1 LFETLPTSRRER
13 GPRTERHDRSGHFEF
28 RNSNFE
34 FIPRP
39 PGVMG
44 ELRGKFEIRNSKSA
58 ISPFRRRSMITLR
71 ELWRTY
77 HVGDSDVHALRDVT
91 LEIGRGDYLAVM
103 GPSGSGKST
112 LLNILG
118 CLDRPTSGSY
128 AFAGRDVG
136 LLSDSERTRLRQSEI
151 GFVFQF
157 FHLLP
162 RLTAQGNVELP
173 MLFAGVSR
181 AERRERAARALEA
194 VGLSDR
200 VHHRPDQLSGGQR
213 QRVAIARAVVME
225 PGLLLADE
233 PTGNLDRAAAVEV
246 MELLGT
252 MNADGQ
258 TVVLVTHDP
267 EVGSRA
273 RSAVRMDD
281 GAIVERR

>member
-1 LFETLPTSRRER
+1 M
-13 GPRTERHDRSGHFEF
+13 
-28 RNSNFE
+28 
-34 FIPRP
+34 I
-39 PGVMG
+39 
-44 ELRGKFEIRNSKSA
+44 ELKN
-58 ISPFRRRSMITLR
+58 
-71 ELWRTY
+71 LWRTY
-77 HVGDSDVHALRDVT
+77 HVGDSDVHALRDLS
-91 LEIGRGDYLAVM
+91 LEISRGDYLAVM

-118 CLDRPTSGSY
+118 CLDQPTSGSY
-128 AFAGRDVG
+128 EFDGRDVG
-136 LLSDSERTRLRQSEI
+136 ALADSERTQLRQSEI

-173 MLFAGVSR
+173 MLFAGVPR
-181 AERRERAARALEA
+181 ADRKRRAARALDA

-233 PTGNLDRAAAVEV
+233 PTGNLDRAAAIEV
-246 MELLGT
+246 MELLGS
-252 MNADGQ
+252 MNEDGQ

>member
-1 LFETLPTSRRER
+1 V
-13 GPRTERHDRSGHFEF
+13 
-28 RNSNFE
+28 
-34 FIPRP
+34 IA
-39 PGVMG
+39 
-44 ELRGKFEIRNSKSA
+44 LRD
-58 ISPFRRRSMITLR
+58 
-71 ELWRTY
+71 LWRTY

-91 LEIGRGDYLAVM
+91 LEISKGDYLAVM

-118 CLDRPTSGSY
+118 CLDRPTTGSY
-128 AFAGRDVG
+128 NFNSRDVG
-136 LLSDSERTRLRQSEI
+136 KISDADRTKLRQTEI

-173 MLFAGVSR
+173 MLFAGVPR
-181 AERRERAARALEA
+181 AERHRRALDALDA
-194 VGLSDR
+194 VGLTDR
-200 VHHRPDQLSGGQR
+200 IHHRPDQLSGGQR
-213 QRVAIARAVVME
+213 QRVAIARAVVMA

-233 PTGNLDRAAAVEV
+233 PTGNLDRAAAAEV
-246 MELLGT
+246 MELLDA

-267 EVGSRA
+267 EVGARA

-281 GAIVERR
+281 GEIVERR

>member
-1 LFETLPTSRRER
+1 M
-13 GPRTERHDRSGHFEF
+13 
-28 RNSNFE
+28 
-34 FIPRP
+34 IA
-39 PGVMG
+39 
-44 ELRGKFEIRNSKSA
+44 LRD
-58 ISPFRRRSMITLR
+58 
-71 ELWRTY
+71 LWRTY
-77 HVGDSDVHALRDVT
+77 HVGDSDVHALRDVA
-91 LEIGRGDYLAVM
+91 LEISKGDYLAVM

-128 AFAGRDVG
+128 SFDGRDVG
-136 LLSDSERTRLRQSEI
+136 LLSDSERTGLRQSEI

-181 AERRERAARALEA
+181 AERRQRAAHALEA

-246 MELLGT
+246 MELLGA

-267 EVGSRA
+267 EVGSKA
-273 RSAVRMDD
+273 RNAVRMDD
-281 GAIVERR
+281 GQIVERRKS

>member
-1 LFETLPTSRRER
+1 M
-13 GPRTERHDRSGHFEF
+13 
-28 RNSNFE
+28 
-34 FIPRP
+34 IA
-39 PGVMG
+39 
-44 ELRGKFEIRNSKSA
+44 LRD
-58 ISPFRRRSMITLR
+58 
-71 ELWRTY
+71 LWRTY
-77 HVGDSDVHALRDVT
+77 HVGDSEVHALRNVT
-91 LEIGRGDYLAVM
+91 FEISRGDYLAVM

-118 CLDRPTSGSY
+118 CLDRPTSGNY
-128 AFAGRDVG
+128 AFDGRDVG
-136 LLSDSERTRLRQSEI
+136 LLSDAERTRLRQSDI

-194 VGLSDR
+194 VGLTDR

-267 EVGSRA
+267 EVGSKA

-281 GAIVERR
+281 GEIVETR

>member
-1 LFETLPTSRRER
+1 MSREM
-13 GPRTERHDRSGHFEF
+13 
-28 RNSNFE
+28 
-34 FIPRP
+34 I
-39 PGVMG
+39 V
-44 ELRGKFEIRNSKSA
+44 LRD
-58 ISPFRRRSMITLR
+58 
-71 ELWRTY
+71 LWRTY

-91 LEIGRGDYLAVM
+91 LEISKGDYLAVM

-128 AFAGRDVG
+128 SYEGRDVG
-136 LLSDSERTRLRQSEI
+136 SLTDAERTRLRQLEI

-173 MLFAGVSR
+173 MLFAGVAR
-181 AERRERAARALEA
+181 AERRQRASQALEA

-213 QRVAIARAVVME
+213 QRVAIARAVVMK

-233 PTGNLDRAAAVEV
+233 PTGNLDRAAAMEV
-246 MELLGT
+246 MELLGV
-252 MNADGQ
+252 MNNDGQ

-273 RSAVRMDD
+273 RNAVRMDD
-281 GAIVERR
+281 GAIVGQR

>member
-1 LFETLPTSRRER
+1 
-13 GPRTERHDRSGHFEF
+13 
-28 RNSNFE
+28 
-34 FIPRP
+34 
-39 PGVMG
+39 
-44 ELRGKFEIRNSKSA
+44 
-58 ISPFRRRSMITLR
+58 MIELR

-77 HVGDSDVHALRDVT
+77 HVGDSDVHALRDVF
-91 LEIGRGDYLAVM
+91 LEINRGEYLAVM

-128 AFAGRDVG
+128 SFDGRDVG
-136 LLSDSERTRLRQSEI
+136 SLSDGERTGLRQSEI

-181 AERRERAARALEA
+181 SERRERAAHALEA

-246 MELLGT
+246 MELLGN

-267 EVGSRA
+267 EVGSKA

-281 GAIVERR
+281 GEIVETR

>member
-1 LFETLPTSRRER
+1 M
-13 GPRTERHDRSGHFEF
+13 
-28 RNSNFE
+28 
-34 FIPRP
+34 IA
-39 PGVMG
+39 
-44 ELRGKFEIRNSKSA
+44 LRD
-58 ISPFRRRSMITLR
+58 
-71 ELWRTY
+71 LWRTY
-77 HVGDSDVHALRDVT
+77 RVGDSDVHALRDVT
-91 LEIGRGDYLAVM
+91 IEISKGDYLAVM

-128 AFAGRDVG
+128 SFNGRDVG
-136 LLSDSERTRLRQSEI
+136 EISDADRTKLRQTEI
-151 GFVFQF
+151 GFIFQF

-173 MLFAGVSR
+173 MLFAGVPR
-181 AERRERAARALEA
+181 AERRRRALDALEA
-194 VGLSDR
+194 VGLTDR

-213 QRVAIARAVVME
+213 QRVAIARAVVMK

-233 PTGNLDRAAAVEV
+233 PTGNLDRAAAAEV
-246 MELLGT
+246 MDLLGA

-267 EVGSRA
+267 EVGARA